1 MKARAPVPSSPEAL
15 LTTHE
20 VAALLRVHP
29 KHVYRLLKR
38 GIPTRRAGGKWLFPR
53 EEVLRWAESS
63 ARSGPGPASP
73 SEGVPPAPLLA
84 ANGDLAV
91 ETLLA
96 RHQQE
101 GHPLVGFVLADRSH
115 ALELLQRGQVLA
127 AGWHGALPA
136 ETEARGG
143 LARLHLV
150 HREVGLVAAPGRR
163 PAALEQLSRVR
174 FASRPPTAGVR
185 HHLDE
190 HLREAG
196 LDSRALHRRA
206 VLHASHRDVACA
218 VARGEADVGLAS
230 RAWASRLGLSFRSLG
245 HEAYGL
251 VIPAALLGLPAVVG
265 LCETAQGAALRRSL
279 RGIPGYEPGD
289 TGQLQVLA
297 ARAPRP
303 APART
308 KERE

>member
-1 MKARAPVPSSPEAL
+1 MPPRAPEPL
-15 LTTHE
+15 LTTRE

-29 KHVYRLLKR
+29 KHVYRLLQR

-53 EEVLRWAESS
+53 DEVLRWAQAS
-63 ARSGPGPASP
+63 ARAAPEPRPVEEPA
-73 SEGVPPAPLLA
+73 PAPLLA

-101 GHPLVGFVLADRSH
+101 GHPLVGFVLADRTH
-115 ALELLQRGQVLA
+115 ALELLQRGRVLA

-150 HREVGLVAAPGRR
+150 HREVGLLAAPGKK
-163 PAALEQLSRVR
+163 PATLERLSRVR
-174 FASRPPTAGVR
+174 FASRPLTAGVR

-190 HLREAG
+190 HLRHEG
-196 LDSRALHRRA
+196 LDSRAVHRRA
-206 VLHASHRDVACA
+206 TLHASHRDVACA

-230 RAWASRLGLSFRSLG
+230 RAWASRLGLSFHSLG

-251 VIPAALLGLPAVVG
+251 VIPVALLSTPAVVG

-279 RGIPGYEPGD
+279 RGIPGYELD
-289 TGQLQVLA
+289 ETGKLQVVA
-297 ARAPRP
+297 ARA
-303 APART
+303 
-308 KERE
+308 